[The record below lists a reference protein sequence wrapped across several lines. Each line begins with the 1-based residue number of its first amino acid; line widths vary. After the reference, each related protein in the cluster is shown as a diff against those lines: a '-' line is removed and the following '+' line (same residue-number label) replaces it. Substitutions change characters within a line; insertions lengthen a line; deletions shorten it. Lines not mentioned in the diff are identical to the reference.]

1 MKNISIGVDEVGRGS
16 LAGPVFA
23 VASTL
28 VDTDFNPISSHLINK
43 LNDSKKLSPKKRLE
57 IFDRLKE
64 NGVIFGLGAASAR
77 EIDLK
82 NVLNASLIAM
92 ARAIDQCSTL
102 IDLHGK
108 RNKVTGRRIDK
119 VLVDGIYDP
128 TKFCLIQEKNY
139 QTVTIKQG
147 DTKVKE
153 ISCASILAKVLRDK
167 EMIRLDKEFPVY
179 GLCRNKGYGTKEHID
194 AITFNGPCVIHRRS
208 FAPILKR

>member
-28 VDTDFNPISSHLINK
+28 IDTDFNPISSHLIDK
-43 LNDSKKLSPKKRLE
+43 LNDSKKLSPGKRLE
-57 IFDRLKE
+57 IFDRLKK
-64 NGVIFGLGAASAR
+64 NGVIFGLGVASAR
-77 EIDLK
+77 EIDLY

-92 ARAIDQCSTL
+92 ARAIDQCFTL
-102 IDLHGK
+102 IELHSK
-108 RNKVTGRRIDK
+108 RNKVMGRKIGK
-119 VLVDGIYDP
+119 ILVDGVHDP
-128 TKFCLIQEKNY
+128 TKFCLVQEKNY
-139 QTVTIKQG
+139 QTETIKQG
-147 DTKVKE
+147 DSKVKV

-167 EMIRLDKEFPVY
+167 EMIKLDKEFPIY

-194 AITFNGPCVIHRRS
+194 AIAFYGSCDIHRLS